1 MPGLMPARWRSLLA
15 YDGCTHAPYLV
26 WMVPQAT
33 DLRVAL
39 LLWPRDPEKD
49 YQAIEAWEL
58 F

>member
-1 MPGLMPARWRSLLA
+1 MPARWRSLLA